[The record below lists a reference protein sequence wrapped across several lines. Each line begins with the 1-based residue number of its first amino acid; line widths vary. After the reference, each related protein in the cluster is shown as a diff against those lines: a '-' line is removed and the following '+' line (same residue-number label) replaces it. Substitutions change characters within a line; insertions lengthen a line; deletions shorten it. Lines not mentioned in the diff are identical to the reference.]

1 MKQILF
7 VKCDGSS
14 KYEKEKEI
22 LQKLKGTGICLKLLD
37 FFNNCYYLVLEKAD
51 MNLKQFLEEY
61 VLKIED
67 QNEKLNK
74 QKQILLKVVK
84 LLRILHDDFKIVHGN
99 LKLENLMIQL
109 NDEGNIDIKLTDFSI
124 SCKIGEKWSTNKY
137 LNWESCSFEVG
148 CYALGLIK
156 SHVASPKDDL
166 FCLGLIFAEVL
177 NSTPVFKSDEE
188 TKICFRKYF
197 SKMKRNQNNSENLK
211 ISVVERIGMYGN
223 RENGIGLR
231 LLSIDPNERPSAREI
246 ENIYENLGITDQIAF
261 GFSFFFFFLIN
272 FKNEII
278 FE

>member
-1 MKQILF
+1 MKQIFLIER
-7 VKCDGSS
+7 DDSS

-37 FFNNCYYLVLEKAD
+37 FFDNYNYLVLEKAD

-109 NDEGNIDIKLTDFSI
+109 NDEGHIDIKLTDFSI
-124 SCKIGEKWSTNKY
+124 SCKIGEEWSIDEYGRVN
-137 LNWESCSFEVG
+137 LNWKSCSFEVG
-148 CYALGLIK
+148 CYSLGLIK
-156 SHVASPKDDL
+156 SHAASPKDDL

-188 TKICFRKYF
+188 TKICFRKCF

-246 ENIYENLGITDQIAF
+246 ENIYENLGITDKIAF
-261 GFSFFFFFLIN
+261 GFSFSFFLIN
-272 FKNEII
+272 FKK
-278 FE
+278 